1 MNEFSS
7 GHSFFTS
14 HIYIS
19 IKILYTWVITVPLCR
34 LFIFA
39 DFTLRVCL
47 ASQSIQIR
55 KIAHVLWTEYLIE
68 ASSANSF
75 CVFVPVNC
83 RILWTWYLN
92 LNTLLKKKNPVN
104 KEYKQIIK
112 FQFGL
117 KKNELILI
125 CARGSWC
132 IKFTEAAWLFSG
144 QTNQVST

>member
-1 MNEFSS
+1 MHNLSFSFLSVTLFFTMNFLRWMNFIS

-19 IKILYTWVITVPLCR
+19 IKILYMWVITVPLCR

-68 ASSANSF
+68 SSSANSF

-83 RILWTWYLN
+83 RILWIHYLN
-92 LNTLLKKKNPVN
+92 LNTLLKKKIQSIKNTNKLSSFSLGWKKWVN
-104 KEYKQIIK
+104 SY
-112 FQFGL
+112 L
-117 KKNELILI
+117 
-125 CARGSWC
+125 C
-132 IKFTEAAWLFSG
+132 
-144 QTNQVST
+144 